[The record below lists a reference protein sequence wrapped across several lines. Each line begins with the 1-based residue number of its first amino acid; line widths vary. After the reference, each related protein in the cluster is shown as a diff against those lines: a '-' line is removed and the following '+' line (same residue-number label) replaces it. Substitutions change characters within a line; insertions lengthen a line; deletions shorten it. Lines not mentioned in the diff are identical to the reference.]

1 MKNSRFH
8 MLIFRRGFHGPNGE
22 RTKIL
27 KFLETAIKCTLLLLL
42 PVPFA
47 IGATLFWYFL
57 LFKQAIHFG
66 ESMELIITS
75 AWIPTFGILY
85 TLMAAIVLSTVW
97 AEYKSMR
104 TAVKRYDFQTFAD
117 LRDEEMSPLVH
128 VLLVVLSTAVLGA
141 FMGLK
146 YPSPM
151 SGACLISTTAYVLAL
166 IFFVIIEID
175 DPCGGIWFIKN
186 IHKEWLEMDVKKWRA
201 RKAQEKREEF
211 LKHHQ
216 SLQRPEEVSKP

>member
-1 MKNSRFH
+1 
-8 MLIFRRGFHGPNGE
+8 MLVFRRGFHGPNGT
-22 RTKIL
+22 RTKVL
-27 KFLETAIKCTLLLLL
+27 KFLETSIKCALLLLL

-47 IGATLFWYFL
+47 VGAAIFWYFL
-57 LFKQAIHFG
+57 LFKQEIHFG

-104 TAVKRYDFQTFAD
+104 TAVKRYDFETFVD

-128 VLLVVLSTAVLGA
+128 VLMVVLSIAVLGA

-146 YPSPM
+146 YPSPI
-151 SGACLISTTAYVLAL
+151 SGILLISTTTYVLAL
-166 IFFVIIEID
+166 IFFVIIEVD

-186 IHKEWLEMDVKKWRA
+186 IHQEWLAMDVKKWRA
-201 RKAQEKREEF
+201 KRAQDARKKF
-211 LKHHQ
+211 LEHQ
-216 SLQRPEEVSKP
+216 GSPQKDVET